1 MAFVSGARA
10 QTVARERRRSER
22 RRVLFGSWL
31 ITPDGAIC
39 VKCQTRDVSPEGAR
53 IFVSGQTRLP
63 KSLYFVNLYD
73 RLAYEAITVWQRS
86 PEIGLSFRR
95 AYRLDEL
102 SAPLDT
108 TIMGLVA

>member
-1 MAFVSGARA
+1 MAFLSGARA
-10 QTVARERRRSER
+10 QAVARERRRSER

-31 ITPDGAIC
+31 VTPDGAIC

-53 IFVSGQTRLP
+53 IYVGDRTRLP
-63 KSLYFVNLYD
+63 HSLYFVNLYD
-73 RLAYEAITVWQRS
+73 GLAYEATTVWERS
-86 PEIGLSFRR
+86 PEMALSFKR

-102 SAPLDT
+102 RAPLDT